1 MTIKAHNATVRSVNF
16 SCDGKLLLSSS
27 DDKSLKVW
35 NVADRKFLYSL
46 TGHFN
51 WVRTANF
58 SPDSRLVGSGSDDK
72 TVKIWDTEQH
82 SEIHTF
88 YDHSGIVTSVKFHP
102 DGTCIASGSHDKKI
116 KIWDIRSKRL
126 LQHYDAHADCVNQ
139 ISFHPSGYYLLSA
152 SNDAKLK
159 VWDLRM
165 GRLSYTLYGHEGAA
179 TAAAF
184 SQGGDYFTSGGADN
198 LVLVWKSNF
207 EEKTGEV
214 VDEVP
219 SPTKGP
225 NLLKSNKRPLTAK
238 ENRSTNITHTTTT
251 QHQQTAELGGGNT
264 FSPKKSPKASL
275 YYPTLSPGG
284 TKGTKQDKTTKEA
297 YFSTQDRGFQGST
310 REELGGGTRVERG
323 EPEVINLILLAVI
336 IYLFPI

>member
-1 MTIKAHNATVRSVNF
+1 MLSDANSVVLKAHNATVRSVNF
-16 SCDGKLLLSSS
+16 SCDGKLLLTSS

-35 NVADRKFLYSL
+35 NVGDRRFLYSL
-46 TGHFN
+46 TGHTN
-51 WVRTANF
+51 WIRTANF
-58 SPDSRLVGSGSDDK
+58 SPDSRLIGSGSDDK

-82 SEIHTF
+82 SEIHSF
-88 YDHSGIVTSVKFHP
+88 SDHSGIITSVKFHP

-116 KIWDIRSKRL
+116 KIWDVRSKRL

-139 ISFHPSGYYLLSA
+139 ISFHPSGYYLISA

-159 VWDLRM
+159 VWDLRQ
-165 GRLSYTLYGHEGAA
+165 GRLAYTLYGHEGAS

-184 SQGGDYFTSGGADN
+184 SQGGDYFASGGADN

-207 EEKTGEV
+207 EERTGEF

-219 SPTKGP
+219 SPTKGAS
-225 NLLKSNKRPLTAK
+225 LLKSNKRPLTAAK
-238 ENRSTNITHTTTT
+238 ENRTSNIGATTTG
-251 QHQQTAELGGGNT
+251 QRQQSTDANGGT

-284 TKGTKQDKTTKEA
+284 TKGTRQEKTKEG
-297 YFSTQDRGFQGST
+297 YFSTQDRGFQGSVRT
-310 REELGGGTRVERG
+310 GEEQGTRG
-323 EPEVINLILLAVI
+323 PEVFNQSLSCSK
-336 IYLFPI
+336 